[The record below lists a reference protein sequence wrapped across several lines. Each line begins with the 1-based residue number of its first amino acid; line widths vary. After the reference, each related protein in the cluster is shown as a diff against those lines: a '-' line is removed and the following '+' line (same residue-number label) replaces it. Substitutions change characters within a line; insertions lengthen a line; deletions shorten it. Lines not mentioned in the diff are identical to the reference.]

1 MVCLRSRVQKN
12 LQQSDNVISFEDK
25 MTSAQR
31 NKARR
36 KQDRSLERGRY
47 AKAAAKKQANQ
58 PVTSTG
64 RVCAKIAKYVP
75 EPLLGTQWA
84 QAQFFAR
91 KTLEPFN

>member
-1 MVCLRSRVQKN
+1 
-12 LQQSDNVISFEDK
+12 

-47 AKAAAKKQANQ
+47 ARDASKIQANQ

-64 RVCAKIAKYVP
+64 RVCAKIDKYVP

-91 KTLEPFN
+91 KTFEPFN

>member
-1 MVCLRSRVQKN
+1 
-12 LQQSDNVISFEDK
+12 

-47 AKAAAKKQANQ
+47 ARKASAPLRQKPLTA
-58 PVTSTG
+58 TG
-64 RVCAKIAKYVP
+64 RTCDKMSKYVI

-91 KTLEPFN
+91 KTFEPFN